1 MIKRVATAMTI
12 VDVQKE
18 TGVTAAR
25 VEDVVA
31 PAAALLVL
39 LDSLSVAVAVAVAV
53 APSVSPVPNVSFLST
68 TSVSPSRETVEE
80 SSVES
85 SMITLGLFVVL
96 GRRRVSA
103 GGELEELG
111 QICC

>member
-12 VDVQKE
+12 VDIQKE
-18 TGVTAAR
+18 TGITAAR
-25 VEDVVA
+25 GEDVVA

-39 LDSLSVAVAVAVAV
+39 LDSLSVAVAVAV